1 MSKSQF
7 IINYVGT
14 KFRESKHLDIDI
26 DKYDTIIEPFGG
38 SFGYSRYLWLN
49 KEKCKDKK
57 YIIYDTNKE
66 LIDLYNHLKETD
78 IEIFLKEYNSL
89 CDNVFDLFKTGKD
102 KSQIKTK
109 DSIKWIDENVDDVHL
124 KFLLIQNIKSSPI
137 SRVYWKL
144 NIAFKEMF
152 KCCEFIHQD
161 FTTIDLSIYDN
172 EKTLI
177 YLDPPY
183 AFECNGFYKVS
194 DEDTLYKNFW
204 ERLIH
209 LFKNDKFNCLLIHSY
224 NYLVDYILKEYAYQE
239 YDIKYGTTGNIR
251 KHIVYLK
258 SI

>member
-49 KEKCKDKK
+49 KDNCKDKK

-78 IEIFLKEYNSL
+78 IELFLKEYNSL

-109 DSIKWIDENVDDVHL
+109 DSIKWIDENVYNKHL

-144 NIAFKEMF
+144 NIVFKDMF
-152 KCCEFIHQD
+152 KCCDFIYAD

-172 EKTLI
+172 QKTLF

-183 AFECNGFYKVS
+183 AFECNTFYKNN
-194 DEDTLYKNFW
+194 DEDTLYKNIW
-204 ERLIH
+204 ERLID
-209 LFKNDKFNCLLIHSY
+209 LFKSDKFNCILIHSY
-224 NYLVDYILKEYAYQE
+224 NYLVDYIFKEYSYQE
-239 YDIKYGTTGNIR
+239 YDIKYGNTGNIR